1 MLSGDV
7 DLQKDPLKN
16 PNSDEI
22 EANFTVAISALHNPN
37 NWTWDD
43 FGQYGKFPRYIR
55 SPHPIWGM
63 TAVITKRIL
72 SEIKESRK
80 EMMRDRKMDISDS
93 GQSKNGDWR

>member
-37 NWTWDD
+37 NWTWVCVIFTQSVHGIENRAFDD
-43 FGQYGKFPRYIR
+43 IIVLTG
-55 SPHPIWGM
+55 
-63 TAVITKRIL
+63 
-72 SEIKESRK
+72 
-80 EMMRDRKMDISDS
+80 
-93 GQSKNGDWR
+93 